1 MKTIKYNGQEVEAYS
16 LIMTKA
22 NALDILNGKK
32 VIEAR
37 KLSSKYEKMFTNFK
51 QLEENER
58 LRKEGRENEC
68 QPILRTDIEAIHFY
82 STGAPWFLDVAIDEI
97 GIGEVTEEG
106 IKFMQE
112 EFGFHEFDE
121 QLEEFK
127 KLRRFKIQQLM
138 IENITR
144 RRMKL
149 LTLVQT

>member
-68 QPILRTDIEAIHFY
+68 QPILRTDIEAFIFIAQVPR
-82 STGAPWFLDVAIDEI
+82 GFL
-97 GIGEVTEEG
+97 
-106 IKFMQE
+106 MW
-112 EFGFHEFDE
+112 
-121 QLEEFK
+121 
-127 KLRRFKIQQLM
+127 R
-138 IENITR
+138 
-144 RRMKL
+144 
-149 LTLVQT
+149 

>member
-32 VIEAR
+32 VIETR

-82 STGAPWFLDVAIDEI
+82 STGAPWFLDVVIDEI
-97 GIGEVTEEG
+97 GIGEITEEG
-106 IKFMQE
+106 LQFMHE
-112 EFGFHEFDE
+112 EFDFHDFDDL
-121 QLEEFK
+121 LEEFK
-127 KLRRFKIQQLM
+127 KNPPEEIPLFYYLHICEVIDHEGLK
-138 IENITR
+138 
-144 RRMKL
+144 
-149 LTLVQT
+149 

>member
-1 MKTIKYNGQEVEAYS
+1 MKTIKYNGQEVEAYA

-22 NALDILNGKK
+22 NALDILTGKK
-32 VIEAR
+32 VIETR

-106 IKFMQE
+106 IKFMHE
-112 EFGFHEFDE
+112 EFDFHDFDE

-127 KLRRFKIQQLM
+127 KNPPEEIPLFYYLHISEVINHEGLK
-138 IENITR
+138 
-144 RRMKL
+144 
-149 LTLVQT
+149 

>member
-106 IKFMQE
+106 IKFMHE
-112 EFGFHEFDE
+112 EFDFHDFDE

-127 KLRRFKIQQLM
+127 KNPPEEIPLFYYLHISEVINQEGLK
-138 IENITR
+138 
-144 RRMKL
+144 
-149 LTLVQT
+149 

>member
-22 NALDILNGKK
+22 NALDILIGKK

-106 IKFMQE
+106 IKFMHE
-112 EFGFHEFDE
+112 EFDFHDFDE

-127 KLRRFKIQQLM
+127 KNPPEEIPLFYYLHISEVINHEGLK
-138 IENITR
+138 
-144 RRMKL
+144 
-149 LTLVQT
+149 

>member
-32 VIEAR
+32 VIETR

-68 QPILRTDIEAIHFY
+68 QPILRTDIETIHFY

-112 EFGFHEFDE
+112 EFDFHDFDE

-127 KLRRFKIQQLM
+127 KNPPEEIPLFYYLHISEVINHEGLK
-138 IENITR
+138 
-144 RRMKL
+144 
-149 LTLVQT
+149 

>member
-32 VIEAR
+32 VIETR

-82 STGAPWFLDVAIDEI
+82 STGAPWFLDVVIDEI
-97 GIGEVTEEG
+97 GIGEITKEG
-106 IKFMQE
+106 LQFMHE
-112 EFGFHEFDE
+112 EFDFHDFDDL
-121 QLEEFK
+121 LEEFK
-127 KLRRFKIQQLM
+127 KNPPEELPLFYYLHICEVINHEGLK
-138 IENITR
+138 
-144 RRMKL
+144 
-149 LTLVQT
+149 

>member
-32 VIEAR
+32 VIETR

-51 QLEENER
+51 QLEENEI

-82 STGAPWFLDVAIDEI
+82 STGAPWFLDVVIDEI
-97 GIGEVTEEG
+97 GIGEITEEG
-106 IKFMQE
+106 LQFMHE
-112 EFGFHEFDE
+112 EFDFHDFDDL
-121 QLEEFK
+121 LEEFK
-127 KLRRFKIQQLM
+127 KNPPEELPLFYYLHICEVINHEGLK
-138 IENITR
+138 
-144 RRMKL
+144 
-149 LTLVQT
+149 